1 MPDYMLL
8 LRDNKAEFKNLS
20 PDEIQRIIQ
29 KYIVWGESLRS
40 RGLLVGNNKLTDNAA
55 RVVRREGGR
64 IRVTDGPYAE
74 AKEVLGGYY
83 TIKADSYEQ
92 AIEHC
97 TTVRISSSDRSRSVR
112 SKSSGAPDASR

>member
-55 RVVRREGGR
+55 RVVRREAGR

-97 TTVRISSSDRSRSVR
+97 HDCPHLEFGSIEIREVEIVH
-112 SKSSGAPDASR
+112 GA